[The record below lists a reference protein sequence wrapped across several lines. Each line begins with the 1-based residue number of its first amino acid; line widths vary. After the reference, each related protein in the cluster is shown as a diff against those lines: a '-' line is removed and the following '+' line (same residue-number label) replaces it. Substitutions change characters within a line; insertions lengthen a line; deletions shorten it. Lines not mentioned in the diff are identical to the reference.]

1 MKVNVACRFWNFPWL
16 VPITWLVR
24 YSGCLRIGRCIMLI
38 FKSLLA
44 FELIALLV
52 GYSGSPKPSQRE
64 HVGDCFASRA

>member
-1 MKVNVACRFWNFPWL
+1 
-16 VPITWLVR
+16 VPIAWLVR
-24 YSGCLRIGRCIMLI
+24 HSGRLRIGRCIVLT

-64 HVGDCFASRA
+64 HATSS

>member
-1 MKVNVACRFWNFPWL
+1 
-16 VPITWLVR
+16 
-24 YSGCLRIGRCIMLI
+24 MLI